1 MLILKAGEDLS
12 CRNDHAE
19 TQTDFL
25 SKIAFQFVASPNHVG
40 NVVGR
45 EKHAVELSSQR
56 VTGTAAFL
64 QVAHHEFH
72 KYTVS

>member
-12 CRNDHAE
+12 CRNGHAE
-19 TQTDFL
+19 TQTEFF

-45 EKHAVELSSQR
+45 EKHVHPLFVVPER
-56 VTGTAAFL
+56 VIEPAAFL
-64 QVAHHEFH
+64 EVAP
-72 KYTVS
+72 

>member
-1 MLILKAGEDLS
+1 VLILKAGEDLS

-19 TQTDFL
+19 TQADFL

-45 EKHAVELSSQR
+45 EKHAVELFFPTSNWNR
-56 VTGTAAFL
+56 RLLTGCTP
-64 QVAHHEFH
+64 
-72 KYTVS
+72 